1 MSNSICSFIQR
12 AAQTRPKEIATVLGE
27 RQQTWTELSDRIRT
41 TASALQDWGIKPG
54 DRVAICA
61 LNSDRYMELMYAIPW
76 AGAVAVPMNIR
87 LAPPEMHHW
96 LNDSGARI
104 VFTDAMFA
112 EAMKNLHAQGDL
124 ALEQV
129 IGLEPGV
136 CESSLDD
143 FASRENLIGDFVS
156 SGSDLAYLLYTGGT
170 TGRSKGVM
178 MTHDNLVASTLQTLP
193 ELDIANGDIMLRSAP
208 MFHAADIAIGMMGT
222 VMRNKNVFIPAFDPV
237 KVLDLIEKER
247 ITCGVLVP
255 TMVAMVLAVPD
266 IAERDLS
273 SFRKIYYGASPMP
286 EAVLRKGMELLPHT
300 SFSQAYGQTECGPV
314 LTVLSTDDHVN
325 PPYPEVLRSAGQAT
339 PGVELKIVDED
350 GNELPTGEVG
360 EVIARGNNVTPGYW
374 NLPEVT
380 AKTLVNGW
388 IHTGDGGRLD
398 ENGYLYIVD
407 RVKDMIITGGE
418 NVYSVEVEQAVYS
431 FPGVAQCAAIGI
443 PHEEWGEQVHVIV
456 VPTPDTEIDT
466 DALIAHCK
474 TQIAGYKCPRSVDIR
489 LEAMPL
495 SGANKILKTEL
506 RKPYWE
512 DRDKAV
518 N

>member
-12 AAQTRPKEIATVLGE
+12 AAQTRPNEVATVLGD
-27 RQQTWTELSDRIRT
+27 RRQTWSEICDRIRA
-41 TASALQDWGIKPG
+41 TAGALQDYGIQPG

-76 AGAVAVPMNIR
+76 MGAVAVPMNIR

-96 LNDSGARI
+96 LEDSGSRI

-112 EAMKNLHAQGDL
+112 EVMNSLLYKGDL
-124 ALEQV
+124 ALEKV
-129 IGLEPGV
+129 IGIEPGI
-136 CESSLDD
+136 CDTSIED
-143 FASRENLIGDFVS
+143 FASRDNPIGDYVT
-156 SGSDLAYLLYTGGT
+156 SGDDLAYLQYTGGT

-178 MTHDNLVASTLQTLP
+178 MTHNNLVASTLQTLP
-193 ELDIANGDIMLRSAP
+193 ELDIANGDVMLRSAP

-222 VMRNKNVFIPAFDPV
+222 VMRNRNVFVPAFDPV
-237 KVLDLIEKER
+237 KVLDIIEKEKVS
-247 ITCGVLVP
+247 CGVLVP
-255 TMVAMVLAVPD
+255 TMVGMVLNVPN
-266 IAERDLS
+266 IKERDLS

-286 EAVLRKGMELLPHT
+286 EAVLKKGMELLPQT
-300 SFSQAYGQTECGPV
+300 SFGQAYGQTECGPV
-314 LTVLSTDDHVN
+314 LTVLSTEDHAN

-339 PGVELKIVDED
+339 PGVELKIVDD
-350 GNELPTGEVG
+350 NGNEVPTGEVG
-360 EVIARGNNVTPGYW
+360 EVIARGDNVTPGYW

-380 AKTLVNGW
+380 AKTLINGW
-388 IHTGDGGRLD
+388 IHTGDGGKLD
-398 ENGYLYIVD
+398 ANGYLYIVD

-431 FPGVAQCAAIGI
+431 YPGVAQCAAIGI

-456 VPTPDTEIDT
+456 VPMPDTKIDT

-489 LEAMPL
+489 LEPMPL

-512 DRDKAV
+512 DRAKAV